1 MIFDWSHEN
10 RPKFLFK
17 YKNTYYIFEASNYY
31 TCDRLTDVH
40 LSKLITT
47 ITKLL
52 YELAHE
58 LLNNLGNIRRIL
70 LNLYQRG
77 SSAQC
82 LFQKYNLLKAVKN
95 CAEAITNVF
104 WSCLLVLFFFALVQI
119 FWSNIVNEK

>member
-70 LNLYQRG
+70 
-77 SSAQC
+77 
-82 LFQKYNLLKAVKN
+82 K
-95 CAEAITNVF
+95 
-104 WSCLLVLFFFALVQI
+104 LVSERV
-119 FWSNIVNEK
+119 